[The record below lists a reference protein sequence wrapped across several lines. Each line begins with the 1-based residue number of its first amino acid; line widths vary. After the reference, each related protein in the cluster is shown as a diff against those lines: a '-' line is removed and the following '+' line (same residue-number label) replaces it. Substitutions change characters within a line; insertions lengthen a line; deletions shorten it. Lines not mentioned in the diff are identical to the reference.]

1 MEQKGSPPRP
11 ARPPRGPPAKPVKPR
26 PRPILSGNP
35 NEPEGV
41 PASSKNLG
49 NSMAVGGTVSEG
61 LLLRRPTTHGMTG
74 RTSFEAHTPG
84 MSHSY
89 KQSVEPQ
96 FAQATFAQGSYFPGA
111 NHRLI

>member
-35 NEPEGV
+35 NEPGGV

-49 NSMAVGGTVSEG
+49 NSMAVGGTVSQG
-61 LLLRRPTTHGMTG
+61 PVLRRPTDHRMAGA
-74 RTSFEAHTPG
+74 TSFMAHTKG
-84 MSHSY
+84 MSHSF
-89 KQSVEPQ
+89 KPVEPQ

-111 NHRLI
+111 DHRLI